1 MKQKIR
7 LSTKSGMAQMK
18 TTANR
23 RLPKSKAKCPLVMA
37 ILSLNRQR
45 LEIVDQATKEGS
57 NNVEQLMKFRRTMRP
72 LRKAKTTQI
81 LVNLVCRKELNWDLD
96 VRLQKTS

>member
-18 TTANR
+18 TIANR
-23 RLPKSKAKCPLVMA
+23 RLPKSKAKCPLAMA
-37 ILSLNRQR
+37 ILSLNRQK

-72 LRKAKTTQI
+72 LRKAKTSQI

-96 VRLQKTS
+96 VKLQKTS

>member
-18 TTANR
+18 TIANR

-37 ILSLNRQR
+37 ILSLNRQK

-57 NNVEQLMKFRRTMRP
+57 NNVDRLIKIRP
-72 LRKAKTTQI
+72 
-81 LVNLVCRKELNWDLD
+81 EM
-96 VRLQKTS
+96 SE